1 MTQPQP
7 DINIVKDT
15 LDSISDARHFSHEAM
30 ATTFEIIILH
40 EDARYAKQAAWAAFD
55 ELDRLE
61 AELSRFIENSD
72 ISRINNLPA
81 NQPLQIGLS
90 AFECLQLSARIY
102 DETGGAFDITIG
114 SLMNC
119 WLNEDKTIRTPSKEQ
134 LNKARQRTG
143 THLFKLDE
151 TEHTVELL
159 TDELQIDL
167 GGIGK
172 GYAVDKMAGLL
183 DDWGIDA
190 ALIHSGCSS
199 VLAIGAPPGTKGWPV
214 TLSSPAS
221 SKQTLAYLYLR
232 DRAVSGSGLQKGWHI
247 IDPRTARPVASK
259 SAAWACAPDATTA
272 DVLSTAF
279 MVMSPE
285 QVKQYCASHSDVL
298 AMIITGEHSAEAQK
312 EKILR
317 YGHWK
322 KFLI

>member
-1 MTQPQP
+1 MAQPQP

-15 LDSISDARHFSHEAM
+15 LDSISDARHSSHEAM
-30 ATTFEIIILH
+30 ATTFGIFILH
-40 EDARYAKQAAWAAFD
+40 DDARYAKQAAWAAFD

-72 ISRINNLPA
+72 ISRINNLAA

-102 DETGGAFDITIG
+102 DETDGAFDITIG

-119 WLNEDKTIRTPSKEQ
+119 WLNEDKTKRSPSKEQ

-199 VLAIGAPPGTKGWPV
+199 VLAIGTPLGKKGWPV
-214 TLSSPAS
+214 TLSSPAG

-232 DRAVSGSGLQKGWHI
+232 DRAVSGSGLQKGRHI
-247 IDPRTARPVASK
+247 IDPRTARPVAGK
-259 SAAWACAPDATTA
+259 SAAWACASDAATA
-272 DVLSTAF
+272 DALSTAF

-285 QVKQYCASHSDVL
+285 QVKQYCLSHSDVL

-312 EKILR
+312 EKVLR